1 MVATDCIAAAAQI
14 YLTYLPGGA
23 SVCTLSK
30 HGALEYFNQFIRFFA
45 GLKLRG
51 RDQRTDTDYAI
62 LPVAVDRIQLVQQI
76 IMKHAGSFLL
86 FCFVVNVFILGECS
100 PCY

>member
-1 MVATDCIAAAAQI
+1 VCAP
-14 YLTYLPGGA
+14 YLNMA
-23 SVCTLSK
+23 HWNISISSSV
-30 HGALEYFNQFIRFFA
+30 FA